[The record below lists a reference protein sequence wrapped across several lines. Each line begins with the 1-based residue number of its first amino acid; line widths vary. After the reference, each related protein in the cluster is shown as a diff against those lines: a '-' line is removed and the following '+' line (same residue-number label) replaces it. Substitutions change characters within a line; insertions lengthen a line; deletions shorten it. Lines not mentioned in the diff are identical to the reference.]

1 MSNVNNT
8 KTGYYMRKFL
18 YDAANWA
25 VNSASNVRRPW
36 VHFRY
41 AEVLLNYAEAL
52 NEVMGPVTDVYTNVN
67 LVRTR
72 AGMPVLP
79 VGLSKDQ
86 MRLRIQNERR
96 VELCFEE
103 HRFFDVRRWKKG
115 EDFFNKP
122 VSGMRITKIGTAFTY
137 EVFQVENRIFT
148 EKNYR
153 FPFPQS
159 ELNRTTKLQQN
170 PGW

>member
-1 MSNVNNT
+1 M
-8 KTGYYMRKFL
+8 
-18 YDAANWA
+18 
-25 VNSASNVRRPW
+25 
-36 VHFRY
+36 RY

-52 NEVMGPVTDVYTNVN
+52 NEAEGPVADVYANIN

-72 AGMPVLP
+72 AGMPALP
-79 VGLSKDQ
+79 AGLTKDQ

-115 EDFFNKP
+115 EEFFNKP
-122 VSGMRITKIGTAFTY
+122 VSGMRITKNGTMLTY
-137 EVFQVENRIFT
+137 EVFTVENRIFT
-148 EKNYR
+148 DKNYR
-153 FPFPQS
+153 FPFQQS
-159 ELNRTTKLQQN
+159 ELNRATKLVQN